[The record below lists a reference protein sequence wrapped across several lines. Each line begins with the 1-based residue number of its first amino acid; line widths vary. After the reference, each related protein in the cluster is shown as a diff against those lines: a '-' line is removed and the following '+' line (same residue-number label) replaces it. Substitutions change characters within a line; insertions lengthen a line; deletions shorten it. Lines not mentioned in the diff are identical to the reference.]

1 MSKSQTFTIRKSTN
15 LQFEVMASFDNDQ
28 ILRTDKFRPSKNPDE
43 ENLSVPVYE
52 YIDEA
57 EKLVDFLTYSNLK
70 EDVDFVCT
78 NQIIYFNFSKIEN
91 SDKEFELA
99 YLLAG
104 ENTVETI
111 QNYLLIEES
120 KYDDCSFTID
130 DEEYLVFD
138 NSEMNTRFR
147 ERCINLV
154 EGCYTCD
161 FPEPYKAMAEDCFIE
176 ALVKEEERGSALA
189 AYDGLELK
197 SENFYI
203 YRNN

>member
-1 MSKSQTFTIRKSTN
+1 
-15 LQFEVMASFDNDQ
+15 MASFDNDQ

-130 DEEYLVFD
+130 DEEYLVFG
-138 NSEMNTRFR
+138 
-147 ERCINLV
+147 I
-154 EGCYTCD
+154 
-161 FPEPYKAMAEDCFIE
+161 
-176 ALVKEEERGSALA
+176 
-189 AYDGLELK
+189 
-197 SENFYI
+197 
-203 YRNN
+203 RNEY